1 MVRAL
6 RFFSNDPAAL
16 WVAVILTAD
25 GRAHGTAI
33 LLNGLIAQELI
44 DGGLGARLGVHPF
57 HDHRTI

>member
-1 MVRAL
+1 MTL
-6 RFFSNDPAAL
+6 PSL

-44 DGGLGARLGVHPF
+44 DGGLGARLGRPPV
-57 HDHRTI
+57 